1 MKSYAHA
8 QVAFAQIDFSVI
20 TYCSVLLFNVHLSND
35 LFSGHFQLH
44 CCDWLIVTDDRL
56 SCIILVC
63 RSQRKLTKQDSTLQY
78 LQWWSLWMLHTR
90 WTQTSQKKEK
100 ERLTKGQKKNSQNLA
115 SNMRRYIWI
124 DQVQVEIYA
133 LHHLLPLDLFFY
145 LYQCWKLLV
154 KIGSIGSCHVQSVMH
169 LYREGA

>member
-1 MKSYAHA
+1 MMEFVNAAYK
-8 QVAFAQIDFSVI
+8 VNTNFS
-20 TYCSVLLFNVHLSND
+20 
-35 LFSGHFQLH
+35 
-44 CCDWLIVTDDRL
+44 
-56 SCIILVC
+56 
-63 RSQRKLTKQDSTLQY
+63 TK
-78 LQWWSLWMLHTR
+78 
-90 WTQTSQKKEK
+90 KKE
-100 ERLTKGQKKNSQNLA
+100 RSTKGQKKNSQNLA

>member
-1 MKSYAHA
+1 VKSYDA

-78 LQWWSLWMLHTR
+78 LHCWSLWMLHTSWR
-90 WTQTSQKKEK
+90 QTSQKKKKPKKINQRPKK
-100 ERLTKGQKKNSQNLA
+100 ETSQIWLATWEDIFGDEETSQSRNNMPFIKYFIMICFFFIPVLETTSQNWL
-115 SNMRRYIWI
+115 YWI
-124 DQVQVEIYA
+124 MPCPKRNAFI
-133 LHHLLPLDLFFY
+133 
-145 LYQCWKLLV
+145 
-154 KIGSIGSCHVQSVMH
+154 
-169 LYREGA
+169 